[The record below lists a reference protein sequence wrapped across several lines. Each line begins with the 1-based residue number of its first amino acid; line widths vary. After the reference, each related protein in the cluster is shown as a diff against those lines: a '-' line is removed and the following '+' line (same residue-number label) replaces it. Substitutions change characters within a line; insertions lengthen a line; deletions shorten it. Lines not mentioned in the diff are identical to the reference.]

1 MRTMAKKLAGVATED
16 WRASHHQRA
25 EVLARLSHPIE
36 SGAHRSAATL
46 GAHCLGAAHGTK
58 AGAFHWLLRG
68 PSSEE
73 GPVLGRPQK
82 NLYFRAHANLAPST
96 HLQAPLT

>member
-46 GAHCLGAAHGTK
+46 GAHCLGRRPRNKGGGVPLATSRTLKRGGTGAGSAA
-58 AGAFHWLLRG
+58 
-68 PSSEE
+68 
-73 GPVLGRPQK
+73 K